1 MTNSAAAFEDKARL
15 CLRQVHRAAS
25 DLRRGIPVV
34 LEGDAPLLIL
44 AAETAGADGLAELQA
59 VSGIH
64 PILILAPTRA
74 AAILR
79 VPMSA
84 DSAAVAVTLPDFT
97 GKIEIYQSFAD
108 PTLPQPIVRDVLRPT
123 PAPALSSAALNL
135 AKIGRLLPAILAV
148 PWPSASSATVIGTH
162 GIVQVAAADIMAYTE
177 TEVVGLR
184 AIASADVPLNGA
196 PDSRV
201 IAFRSHGSDVE
212 HLAIVI
218 GRPETQDAPLV
229 RIHSEC
235 FTGDLLGSMRC
246 DCGEQ
251 LRGAIRRMA
260 QDGSGVL
267 LYLAQEG
274 RGIGLVNKLRAYGL
288 QDRGLDTMDANRA
301 LGWGVDERNFLI
313 GATMLR
319 IMGINRVR
327 LLTNN
332 PDKLDAMTAC
342 GIEVAGREPHLYAP
356 NGINDEYLATKAA
369 RFGHMLD

>member
-1 MTNSAAAFEDKARL
+1 MSADPAVTGDPVRL
-15 CLRQVHRAAS
+15 RLRQVHRAAS
-25 DLRRGIPVV
+25 DLRRGVPVV
-34 LEGDAPLLIL
+34 LGGDAPLLIL
-44 AAETAGADGLAELQA
+44 AAETAGADGLVELA
-59 VSGIH
+59 STSGTDIV
-64 PILILAPTRA
+64 LILAPARA

-79 VPMSA
+79 APMSA
-84 DSAAVAVTLPDFT
+84 EAAAVAVTLPASFQ
-97 GKIEIYQSFAD
+97 KIEIYQSIAD
-108 PTLPQPIVRDVLRPT
+108 PLAVQPAVREVLRAVS
-123 PAPALSSAALNL
+123 APRLSEAAIGL

-148 PWPSASSATVIGTH
+148 PLRRATGPVISSH
-162 GIVQVAAADIMAYTE
+162 GLVEVAAADVLAYAE
-177 TEVVGLR
+177 TEVAGLR
-184 AIASADVPLNGA
+184 QIVSADVPLNNA

-201 IAFRSHGSDVE
+201 VAFRSHGSAVE

-218 GRPETQDAPLV
+218 GRPETTDAPLV

-251 LRGAIRRMA
+251 LRGAIGRMA
-260 QDGSGVL
+260 EDGSGVL

-342 GIEVAGREPHLYAP
+342 GIEVTGREPHLFAA
-356 NGINDEYLATKAA
+356 NGVNDEYLATKAA

>member
-1 MTNSAAAFEDKARL
+1 M
-15 CLRQVHRAAS
+15 
-25 DLRRGIPVV
+25 
-34 LEGDAPLLIL
+34 
-44 AAETAGADGLAELQA
+44 
-59 VSGIH
+59 
-64 PILILAPTRA
+64 LILAPARA

-79 VPMSA
+79 TPMSA
-84 DSAAVAVTLPDFT
+84 DAAAVAVTLPDA
-97 GKIEIYQSFAD
+97 ILNMEVYQSLAD
-108 PTLPQPIVRDVLRPT
+108 PLAAQPAVRELLRVV
-123 PAPALSSAALNL
+123 PAPPYSDAAISL

-148 PWPSASSATVIGTH
+148 PLPSSATAAVGSH
-162 GIVQVAAADIMAYTE
+162 GLVEVAVADVLTYRDA
-177 TEVVGLR
+177 EVVGLR
-184 AIASADVPLNGA
+184 QIVSADVPLNGA

-201 IAFRSHGSDVE
+201 VAFRSHGSAVE

-218 GRPETQDAPLV
+218 GRPEGEEAPLV

-260 QDGSGVL
+260 EDGSGIL

-301 LGWGVDERNFLI
+301 LGWGADERNFLI

-319 IMGINRVR
+319 ILGIKRIR

-332 PDKLDAMTAC
+332 PDKVDAMAAC
-342 GIEVAGREPHLYAP
+342 GIEVAGREPHLFAP
-356 NGINDEYLATKAA
+356 NGVNDEYLATKAA

>member
-1 MTNSAAAFEDKARL
+1 MSVDSTPASDQARL
-15 CLRQVHRAAS
+15 RLRQVHRAAS
-25 DLRRGIPVV
+25 ELRRGVPVV
-34 LEGDAPLLIL
+34 LRGDTSLLVL
-44 AAETAGADGLAELQA
+44 AAETAGADGLLELEA
-59 VSGIH
+59 IAGTPPV
-64 PILILAPTRA
+64 LIVAPARA

-79 VPMSA
+79 APMPA
-84 DSAAVAVTLPDFT
+84 DAAAVAVTLPDLI
-97 GKIEIYQSFAD
+97 GNVEVYQSLAD
-108 PTLPQPIVRDVLRPT
+108 PLAAQPAVRELLRAV
-123 PAPALSSAALNL
+123 PAPLYSDAAVSL
-135 AKIGRLLPAILAV
+135 AKIGRLLPALFAV
-148 PWPSASSATVIGTH
+148 ALPSGATAAVAGH
-162 GIVQVAAADIMAYTE
+162 GLVQVGVADVHGYAE
-177 TEVVGLR
+177 TEVAGLR
-184 AIASADVPLNGA
+184 RIVSADVPLTGS

-201 IAFRSHGSDVE
+201 VAFRSHGSAHE

-218 GRPETQDAPLV
+218 GRPETHPAPLV

-260 QDGSGVL
+260 DDGSGVL

-288 QDRGLDTMDANRA
+288 QDRGLDTMDANEA
-301 LGWGVDERNFLI
+301 LGWAADERNFLI

-319 IMGINRVR
+319 IMGISRVR

-342 GIEVAGREPHLYAP
+342 GIDVVGREPHLFAP
-356 NGINDEYLATKAA
+356 NGVNDEYLATKAA

>member
-1 MTNSAAAFEDKARL
+1 
-15 CLRQVHRAAS
+15 
-25 DLRRGIPVV
+25 
-34 LEGDAPLLIL
+34 
-44 AAETAGADGLAELQA
+44 
-59 VSGIH
+59 
-64 PILILAPTRA
+64 
-74 AAILR
+74 
-79 VPMSA
+79 MSA
-84 DSAAVAVTLPDFT
+84 EDAAVAVTLPDT
-97 GKIEIYQSFAD
+97 IQDIQVYQSLAD
-108 PTLPQPIVRDVLRPT
+108 PMAAQPAVRELLRPL
-123 PAPALSSAALNL
+123 PAPPLSDAAIGL
-135 AKIGRLLPAILAV
+135 AKIGRLLPAVLAV
-148 PWPSASSATVIGTH
+148 PLPDGVQRALMSR
-162 GIVQVAAADIMAYTE
+162 GIESVEAADVRSYAE
-177 TEVVGLR
+177 AEVAGLR
-184 AIASADVPLNGA
+184 QIVSADVPLNGA

-201 IAFRSHGSDVE
+201 IAFRSFGSAVE

-218 GRPETQDAPLV
+218 GRPETHAAPLV

-260 QDGSGVL
+260 EDGTGAL

-301 LGWGVDERNFLI
+301 LGWGADERNFLI

-319 IMGINRVR
+319 LMGISRIR

-332 PDKLDAMTAC
+332 PDKLDAMIAC
-342 GIEVAGREPHLYAP
+342 GIEVAGREPHLFAP
-356 NGINDEYLATKAA
+356 NGVNDEYLATKAA